1 MKTKLLSALALS
13 LLLTVGAYAQDTM
26 ATTKKEMRKQ
36 EKAERKARM
45 KNDMKDL
52 GQSAGTAASEAGQ
65 GMKRK
70 AKVAGAAIDTT
81 AQKVGNA
88 VNKGLDK
95 AENAIVTE
103 GDKLAGIFTERD
115 YARKV
120 ALKGK
125 SSKDT
130 VIGDIMTR
138 DLITV
143 TRATTIEDC
152 MQLMTGK
159 YIRHLPVDENGELVG
174 IISIG
179 DVVRTIIEEQ
189 KSIIGH
195 MEQYIAGS

>member
-1 MKTKLLSALALS
+1 MATVKNILATKGSAIFTITPLTSVYQALELMVEKNVSALL
-13 LLLTVGAYAQDTM
+13 VMENDT
-26 ATTKKEMRKQ
+26 
-36 EKAERKARM
+36 
-45 KNDMKDL
+45 
-52 GQSAGTAASEAGQ
+52 
-65 GMKRK
+65 
-70 AKVAGAAIDTT
+70 
-81 AQKVGNA
+81 
-88 VNKGLDK
+88 
-95 AENAIVTE
+95 
-103 GDKLAGIFTERD
+103 LAGIFTERD

-143 TRATTIEDC
+143 TSESSIDQC
-152 MQLMTGK
+152 MELMTGK
-159 YIRHLPVDENGELVG
+159 YIRHLPVVDDGKLTG

-179 DVVRTIIEEQ
+179 DVVRNIIQEQ

>member
-1 MKTKLLSALALS
+1 MAAVKNILESKGTAIFTITPLTSVYHALELMVEKNVSALL
-13 LLLTVGAYAQDTM
+13 VM
-26 ATTKKEMRKQ
+26 E
-36 EKAERKARM
+36 
-45 KNDMKDL
+45 ND
-52 GQSAGTAASEAGQ
+52 
-65 GMKRK
+65 
-70 AKVAGAAIDTT
+70 V
-81 AQKVGNA
+81 
-88 VNKGLDK
+88 
-95 AENAIVTE
+95 
-103 GDKLAGIFTERD
+103 LAGIFTERD

-143 TRATTIEDC
+143 KPESSIDEC
-152 MQLMTGK
+152 MELMTGK
-159 YIRHLPVDENGELVG
+159 YIRHLPVVDGGKLTG

-179 DVVRTIIEEQ
+179 DVVRTIIQEQ